1 MKSKT
6 FGNAYEKLYLITPMV
21 YNMFKDCISEK
32 QKDNLDHLNQ
42 TYTEPILENSD
53 NDLSTL
59 DTALDSEMTEL
70 TTAPNSSV
78 ENEGNMTLTNDTVSV
93 DSVPSLDPTES
104 NSTAPAS
111 IHNSADASTQISA
124 GSNLPKTIKYVNAST
139 EMDNKKYV
147 ESSTQMNNKEYVD
160 SVSQTEGRKMSPS
173 STQTND
179 FVENDDSHT
188 SEFKNNQSS
197 HPTYPNLSNENC
209 NNNNNNN
216 KSNKFKPFIC
226 TQCSKSYTTSSSLNR
241 HRKNVHNIA
250 LPPKRLKKKTT
261 KSVITREQLSKELKK
276 VMKSKVGN
284 EGKKN
289 NQSMTL
295 PKVTLVNTPSRKR
308 KVSEVN
314 HPNDEELFQ
323 ASAPEKKRHRFHTR
337 ANKESDGIIFKT
349 WPKRK

>member
-1 MKSKT
+1 MILAIEESASRQIGKEVEVGERKNGLLNENKLRNAKT
-6 FGNAYEKLYLITPMV
+6 FSKDFLKKVGESYKCNFCNQSFKEDAYLKQYEDHVKEFHKVPEKEFHQLFQPLFSKM
-21 YNMFKDCISEK
+21 K
-32 QKDNLDHLNQ
+32 KDN
-42 TYTEPILENSD
+42 
-53 NDLSTL
+53 
-59 DTALDSEMTEL
+59 
-70 TTAPNSSV
+70 V
-78 ENEGNMTLTNDTVSV
+78 
-93 DSVPSLDPTES
+93 S
-104 NSTAPAS
+104 NSIVGLS
-111 IHNSADASTQISA
+111 YI
-124 GSNLPKTIKYVNAST
+124 KTSKLTPHEKNA
-139 EMDNKKYV
+139 
-147 ESSTQMNNKEYVD
+147 Q
-160 SVSQTEGRKMSPS
+160 
-173 STQTND
+173 
-179 FVENDDSHT
+179 
-188 SEFKNNQSS
+188 
-197 HPTYPNLSNENC
+197 
-209 NNNNNNN
+209 
-216 KSNKFKPFIC
+216 SNKFKPFIC